1 MNKHTLVCTITT
13 MMISACVCKREEE
26 EEEER
31 REMMEKK
38 KASLTVSG
46 HGMETTHTTRTRR
59 KK

>member
-1 MNKHTLVCTITT
+1 
-13 MMISACVCKREEE
+13 MISACVCKREEE